1 VNGAFR
7 FLLFTQS
14 RSPGDDFSRLDPL
27 LRDWLMRQQFA
38 GQSASYRAQYPNTRF
53 EIMEWDASPIG
64 RIITNRTPEAVL
76 VDIALDVTARNRGI
90 GTTLMRAVID
100 GARAAGLP
108 VRHTVFASN
117 PAALL
122 FYLRL
127 GFKAVES
134 TEINTTLEWRE
145 PSYPEERMRRL
156 SRSLRLPLS
165 FDPTWRGDGLAKPE
179 PGPNT

>member
-1 VNGAFR
+1 MTMPAATHRANALLAVQLRRRPERVSDEAFR

-14 RSPGDDFSRLDPL
+14 RPPGDDFSRLDPL

-38 GQSASYRAQYPNTRF
+38 GQSASYRAQHPNARF
-53 EIMEWDASPIG
+53 EIVELDASPIG
-64 RIITNRTPEAVL
+64 RIITDRTPEAVL
-76 VDIALDVTARNRGI
+76 VADIALDVTARNRGI

-100 GARAAGLP
+100 EARAAGLP
-108 VRHTVFASN
+108 VRLTVFASN

-134 TEINTTLEWRE
+134 TEINTTLEWHE
-145 PSYPEERMRRL
+145 PSCPEERMR
-156 SRSLRLPLS
+156 
-165 FDPTWRGDGLAKPE
+165 
-179 PGPNT
+179 